1 MPHAPLTW
9 GVWGHAHKENCEKNE
24 AAKTCSKNF
33 HCWKVF
39 KASTKVKRGE
49 LHLEG

>member
-1 MPHAPLTW
+1 MHHSPGGYGGMLTKKI
-9 GVWGHAHKENCEKNE
+9 VKKNE